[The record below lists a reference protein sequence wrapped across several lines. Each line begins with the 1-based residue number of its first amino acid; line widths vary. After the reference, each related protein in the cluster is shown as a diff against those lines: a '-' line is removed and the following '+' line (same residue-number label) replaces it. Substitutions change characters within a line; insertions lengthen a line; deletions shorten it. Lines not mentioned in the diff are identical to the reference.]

1 MSSRGYNPAKARNSK
16 LAAIHAEKKSA
27 GLDDETYRSLL
38 ERVTGHRSAKDCSDR
53 QLVDVLSE
61 MRRLAGKPLQAH
73 HAAKVWAG
81 KPKDMTPLL
90 RKVEALLADA
100 GREWAYGHALAER
113 MFKVKRLEWL
123 NPDQLHRAVSALQ
136 LDADR
141 RQKRGN

>member
-1 MSSRGYNPAKARNSK
+1 MKPRAYNPAKARNSK
-16 LAAIHAEKKSA
+16 LAAVHAEAKTA
-27 GLDDETYRSLL
+27 GMDDDTYRSLL
-38 ERVTGHRSAKDCSDR
+38 QRITGHRSAKDCSDQ
-53 QLVDVLSE
+53 QLVDVLTE

-81 KPKDMTPLL
+81 KPKAMSPLL
-90 RKVEALLADA
+90 KKVEALLADA

-123 NPDQLHRAVSALQ
+123 NPDQLHRAVAALQ

-141 RQKRGN
+141 RSRQ